1 MNELHSDDAKVKFF
15 VECKKSLDLALP
27 LLDKILGK
35 TLCLKDYTL
44 SPGHCHALSIACTLF
59 DQSINRVFF
68 DNCGI

>member
-68 DNCGI
+68 DSCGI